1 MKTIFIPVPVSN
13 LPENNIRH
21 FVLTKRQSGNTE
33 VVSEKRASFHGG
45 KWVDDTLFDGEEV
58 TAWLREVE
66 VPEGLPSDEEIDLIE
81 QPHLTTDEE
90 IIAAATAMKQFRD
103 TYAAPLL
110 ASKDAHILDLE
121 WKLQEANAALEET
134 RGKITGLTRK

>member
-13 LPENNIRH
+13 LPENNSRH

-81 QPHLTTDEE
+81 QPHLTPT
-90 IIAAATAMKQFRD
+90 
-103 TYAAPLL
+103 PLPCSPPKTPTSSTSNGSYRRL
-110 ASKDAHILDLE
+110 TPP
-121 WKLQEANAALEET
+121 WRR
-134 RGKITGLTRK
+134 RGGR